1 MDINKPLY
9 DACCKLVRFPD
20 KIRLKSPTTD
30 LINELFGVGYYE
42 PQKRKRSGSKPK
54 KHFLLRPDE
63 DKKLQQLIKD
73 QRYGDIFEDEYEV
86 GDRVQE
92 SDRKNKEK
100 AIANASQDLVL
111 LNSATNLLK
120 LNQELI
126 TLFQSISCAG
136 MELRHNEIKSIE
148 HDALII
154 CENFT
159 PMYYLSNLK
168 DSPIFTNALVLY
180 RGDSQKGK
188 RADQVNLFIETFRG
202 SLPIYYYGDF
212 DPKGFSIAKSFQ
224 VDGIILPDISQFS
237 VLTNLD
243 LKKCAGKDK
252 FFPQLSQGQSYLNR
266 LTYPQTWH
274 AHINLMNQHQLGWQQ
289 EHLLGA
295 DVDWLL
301 YES

>member
-1 MDINKPLY
+1 MDINKSLY
-9 DACCKLVRFPD
+9 DACCKLVRYPD
-20 KIRLKSPTTD
+20 KIRLESSTTD
-30 LINELFGVGYYE
+30 LIKELFGVGYYQ

-54 KHFLLRPDE
+54 KHFLLSPQE
-63 DKKLQQLIKD
+63 DKKLQQLILD
-73 QRYGDIFEDEYEV
+73 QRYGDIFKDEYEV
-86 GDRVQE
+86 GDRFQE
-92 SDRKNKEK
+92 AFRKNEEK
-100 AIANASQDLVL
+100 AIANASQDIVL
-111 LNSATNLLK
+111 LNSATSLLK

-168 DSPIFTNALVLY
+168 GNPIFTNALVLY
-180 RGDSQKGK
+180 RGDFQKGK
-188 RADQVNLFIETFRG
+188 RADQVNLFIETCR
-202 SLPIYYYGDF
+202 SLLPIYYYGDF

-237 VLTNLD
+237 ALTNQD
-243 LKKCAGKDK
+243 FQKYAGKDK
-252 FFPQLSQGQSYLNR
+252 FFKQLNQGQTYLNNAA
-266 LTYPQTWH
+266 YPQAWH

-295 DVDWLL
+295 NLDWRL
-301 YES
+301 YK